1 MQKKI
6 VSYIIKTTADGLI
19 YVKSSYVNHIRRP
32 NAIEGAKVLGKPLVI
47 NSEHVV
53 FLSYNT
59 EGSVAFYM
67 TNGFEIALKVLHEEA
82 EEALNCAKSRKEKVI
97 R

>member
-1 MQKKI
+1 MQKNS
-6 VSYIIKTTADGLI
+6 VSYIIKSTAEGLI
-19 YVKSSYVNHIRRP
+19 YIKSSHITHIRRP
-32 NAIEGAKVLGKPLVI
+32 NAIEGAKVLGKPLII
-47 NSEHVV
+47 NADHIG

-59 EGSVAFYM
+59 EGMTAFYM

-82 EEALNCAKSRKEKVI
+82 EEALHCAKSRTEKII